1 MAGVSNFPN
10 GFLNGITLRGVPI
23 QQSHPGEVFF
33 VNSTTVLAKGGVGGS
48 DGNRGTY
55 QKPFATI
62 RAGINACTANRGD
75 IVLVMPGYTQTIT
88 LATEITANKAGCAVV
103 GLGSGSLRPT
113 ITFGAAAANIPLT
126 AADMSFSNILH
137 VANFADVASY
147 YTVTGTAT
155 PTDLNIEN
163 CEFRDTSSILN
174 ALKVVTDNA
183 TVNALDGFNFL
194 KNKVHSLGTT
204 AATTAISIL
213 AAADHMTWA
222 DNQLTYAAI
231 SNTPALATLSTFICL
246 DFAVKRNRIFRPNVV
261 SVGGTL
267 MSGTGNST
275 GLVSDNYVWHL
286 DATAGLMVELS
297 TELGFFQNFCPIT
310 SAADKS
316 GLINPVAV

>member
-1 MAGVSNFPN
+1 MAGTSNFPS

-23 QQSHPGEVFF
+23 QQSQPGEVFW
-33 VNSTTVLAKGGVGGS
+33 VNNSTVLAKGGVGGS
-48 DGNRGTY
+48 DGNSGTY
-55 QKPFATI
+55 QKPFSTI
-62 RAGINACTANRGD
+62 QKGIDSCTANRGD
-75 IVLVMPGYTQTIT
+75 IVMVMPGYTQTIT
-88 LATEITANKAGCAVV
+88 LATEITADKAGCAVV

-113 ITFGAAAANIPLT
+113 ITFGDDVANIPLT
-126 AADMSFSNILH
+126 AANMSFSNILH

-155 PTDLNIEN
+155 PTDLLLEN
-163 CEFRDTSSILN
+163 CEFRDTTSSLN

-194 KNKVHSLGTT
+194 GNKVHSLGTT

-222 DNQLTYAAI
+222 DNQLVYAAI
-231 SNTPALATLSTFICL
+231 SDTPALATLSTFICL
-246 DFAVKRNRIFRPNVV
+246 DFAVKGNRVFRPNT
-261 SVGGTL
+261 SSTGGTL

-286 DATAGLMVELS
+286 DATTGLMVELS
-297 TELGFFQNFCPIT
+297 TELGFFENYCPIT